1 MNKHSLRDEL
11 KQIEDVRRGAGQRHS
26 IDVILMI
33 TIMAT
38 MSGYTGYRAI
48 GDFAKRY
55 KKELIE
61 YLKVEKDRLPAFA
74 TIRRVLMQI
83 DHQKFGDVFEKWME
97 QYLQKEKKQWVSVDG
112 KAIKGTKQKEEDKKL
127 AHLVSFFS
135 SDSKEVLIARK
146 TATKSNE
153 IPLVQEMLSS
163 FPLEDMII
171 TLDALHCQTKT
182 AKAIKE
188 SGNEYVLQ
196 VKNNQ
201 KNSWNKLHL
210 TPMSPLPHQPISP
223 LS

>member
-1 MNKHSLRDEL
+1 MNEHSLREEL
-11 KQIEDVRRGAGQRHS
+11 KQLEDVRRGARQRHS

-61 YLKVEKDRLPAFA
+61 YLKVEKERLPAFA

-83 DHQKFGDVFEKWME
+83 DHQKFGDVFERWMG
-97 QYLQKEKKQWVSVDG
+97 QYLKKEKHQWVSVDG

-163 FPLEDMII
+163 FPLKDMII

-182 AKAIKE
+182 AKAI
-188 SGNEYVLQ
+188 
-196 VKNNQ
+196 
-201 KNSWNKLHL
+201 
-210 TPMSPLPHQPISP
+210 IST
-223 LS
+223 

>member
-1 MNKHSLRDEL
+1 MNKHNLRKEL

-61 YLKVEKDRLPAFA
+61 YLKVEKKRLPAFA

-83 DHQKFGDVFEKWME
+83 DHQKFGDVFEKWMG
-97 QYLQKEKKQWVSVDG
+97 QYLQKEQQQWVSVDG

-153 IPLVQEMLSS
+153 IPLVQEMLFS

-201 KNSWNKLHL
+201 KNFWNKLHS
-210 TPMSPLPHQPISP
+210 TPMSLLPHQPISP

>member
-1 MNKHSLRDEL
+1 MNEYNLREEL
-11 KQIEDVRRGAGQRHS
+11 KQIEDVRRGARQRHS

-61 YLKVEKDRLPAFA
+61 YLKVEKERLPAFA

-83 DHQKFGDVFEKWME
+83 DHQKFGDVFERWMG
-97 QYLQKEKKQWVSVDG
+97 QYMEKEKHQWVSVDG
-112 KAIKGTKQKEEDKKL
+112 KAIRGTKQKEEDKKL

-163 FPLEDMII
+163 FPLKDMII

-188 SGNEYVLQ
+188 SGNEYLMQ

-201 KNSWNKLHL
+201 KNS
-210 TPMSPLPHQPISP
+210 
-223 LS
+223 

>member
-1 MNKHSLRDEL
+1 MNKHSLREEL
-11 KQIEDVRRGAGQRHS
+11 KQIEDARRGAGKRHS

-61 YLKVEKDRLPAFA
+61 YLKVEKERLPAFA
-74 TIRRVLMQI
+74 TIRRVLIQI
-83 DHQKFGDVFEKWME
+83 DHQKFGDVFEKWMG
-97 QYLQKEKKQWVSVDG
+97 QYLQKEQQQWVSVDG

-163 FPLEDMII
+163 FPLKDMII

-201 KNSWNKLHL
+201 KNSWNKLHS
-210 TPMSPLPHQPISP
+210 TPASPLPYQVM
-223 LS
+223 

>member
-1 MNKHSLRDEL
+1 MNEHCLREEL

-38 MSGYTGYRAI
+38 MSGYNGYRAI
-48 GDFAKRY
+48 GDFSKRY

-61 YLKVEKDRLPAFA
+61 YLDIEKERLPAFA
-74 TIRRVLMQI
+74 TVRRVLIQI
-83 DHQKFGDVFEKWME
+83 DHKKFGDVFEKWMK
-97 QYLQKEKKQWVSVDG
+97 QYLKKEQQQWVSVDG
-112 KAIKGTKQKEEDKKL
+112 KAIRGTKQKEEDKKL

-153 IPLVQEMLSS
+153 IPLVQEMLAS
-163 FPLEDMII
+163 FPLQDMII

-196 VKNNQ
+196 VKKNQ
-201 KNSWNKLHL
+201 KNS
-210 TPMSPLPHQPISP
+210 
-223 LS
+223 

>member
-1 MNKHSLRDEL
+1 MNEYSLREEL

-26 IDVILMI
+26 IDVVLMI

-38 MSGYTGYRAI
+38 MSGYSGYRAI
-48 GDFAKRY
+48 GDFTKRY

-61 YLKVEKDRLPAFA
+61 YLQIEKERLPAFS
-74 TIRRVLMQI
+74 TVRRVLMRI
-83 DHQKFGDVFEKWME
+83 DHKKFGNVFEKWMR
-97 QYLQKEKKQWVSVDG
+97 QYLKKEQLQWVSVDG

-153 IPLVQEMLSS
+153 IPLVQEMLAS
-163 FPLEDMII
+163 FPLQDMII

-201 KNSWNKLHL
+201 KNS
-210 TPMSPLPHQPISP
+210 
-223 LS
+223 

>member
-1 MNKHSLRDEL
+1 MKEYSLREEL
-11 KQIEDVRRGAGQRHS
+11 KNIKDKRSGEGQRHS
-26 IDVILMI
+26 IDVVLMI

-38 MSGYTGYRAI
+38 MSGYKGYRAI

-55 KKELIE
+55 KDELIE
-61 YLKVEKDRLPAFA
+61 YLEVEKNRLPAFA
-74 TIRRVLMQI
+74 TIRRVLMEI
-83 DHQKFGDVFEKWME
+83 DHKEFSKVFDKWMS
-97 QYLQKEKKQWVSVDG
+97 QYLKKEKKKWVSVDG

-135 SDSKEVLIARK
+135 SDSKEVLTARK

-153 IPLVQEMLSS
+153 IPLVQEMLET
-163 FPLEDMII
+163 FPLKDMII

-196 VKNNQ
+196 VK
-201 KNSWNKLHL
+201 KTKKDS
-210 TPMSPLPHQPISP
+210 
-223 LS
+223 

>member
-1 MNKHSLRDEL
+1 MNKHSLREEL
-11 KQIEDVRRGAGQRHS
+11 KQIEDARRGAGKRHS

-61 YLKVEKDRLPAFA
+61 YLKVEKERLPAFA
-74 TIRRVLMQI
+74 TIRRVLIQI
-83 DHQKFGDVFEKWME
+83 DHQKFGDVFEKWMG
-97 QYLQKEKKQWVSVDG
+97 QYLQKEQQQWVSVDG

-163 FPLEDMII
+163 FPLKDMII

-201 KNSWNKLHL
+201 KTPGTNYIQHQRLH
-210 TPMSPLPHQPISP
+210 SHIK
-223 LS
+223 

>member
-1 MNKHSLRDEL
+1 MNEHSLREEL

-38 MSGYTGYRAI
+38 MSGYKGYRAI
-48 GDFAKRY
+48 GDFSKRY

-61 YLKVEKDRLPAFA
+61 YLNIEKERLPAFA
-74 TIRRVLMQI
+74 TVRRVLMQI
-83 DHQKFGDVFEKWME
+83 DHKKFGDVFEKWME
-97 QYLQKEKKQWVSVDG
+97 QYLKKEQQQWVSVDG
-112 KAIKGTKQKEEDKKL
+112 KAIRGTKQKEEDKKL

-153 IPLVQEMLSS
+153 IPLVQEMLAS
-163 FPLEDMII
+163 FPLQDMII

-196 VKNNQ
+196 VKKNQ
-201 KNSWNKLHL
+201 KNS
-210 TPMSPLPHQPISP
+210 
-223 LS
+223 

>member
-1 MNKHSLRDEL
+1 MKHNLREEL
-11 KQIEDVRRGAGQRHS
+11 KQIEDTRRGAGQRHS

-48 GDFAKRY
+48 GDFTKRY

-61 YLKVEKDRLPAFA
+61 YLKVEKERLPAFA
-74 TIRRVLMQI
+74 TVRRVLIQI
-83 DHQKFGDVFEKWME
+83 DHQKFADVFEKWMG
-97 QYLQKEKKQWVSVDG
+97 QYLKKEKQQWVSVDG
-112 KAIKGTKQKEEDKKL
+112 KAIKGTRQKEEDKKL

-153 IPLVQEMLSS
+153 IPLVQEMLAS
-163 FPLEDMII
+163 FPLQDMII

-201 KNSWNKLHL
+201 KNS
-210 TPMSPLPHQPISP
+210 
-223 LS
+223 

>member
-1 MNKHSLRDEL
+1 MNKHSLREEL
-11 KQIEDVRRGAGQRHS
+11 KQIEDARRGAGKRHS

-61 YLKVEKDRLPAFA
+61 YLKVEKERLPAFA
-74 TIRRVLMQI
+74 TIRRVLIQI
-83 DHQKFGDVFEKWME
+83 DHQKFGDVFEKWMG
-97 QYLQKEKKQWVSVDG
+97 QYLQKEQQQWVSVDG

-163 FPLEDMII
+163 FPLKDMII

-201 KNSWNKLHL
+201 KNSWNKLHS
-210 TPMSPLPHQPISP
+210 TPVSPLPHQAISP